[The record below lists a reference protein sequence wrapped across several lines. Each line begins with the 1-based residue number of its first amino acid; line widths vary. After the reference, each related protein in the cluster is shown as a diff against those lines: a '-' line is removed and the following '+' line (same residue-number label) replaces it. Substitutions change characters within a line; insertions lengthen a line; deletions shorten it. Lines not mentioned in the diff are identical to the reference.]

1 MFNRIRVV
9 TMLMMVLGVFALLQL
24 VSGGLLFSSLQQ
36 NQQSFVI
43 SNDLRQQQSELT
55 STWDLMLQTRINLS
69 RSSARMM
76 MDASNQQ
83 SSAKNDLLKNAKA
96 SLAQAETHYAK
107 FKTSHRC
114 RKWQKPAATLRKN
127 ISSTM
132 RPRRTGSVSGKR
144 QYGRL
149 LRAAYAGNAKRARRG
164 AGQVRQR

>member
-76 MDASNQQ
+76 MDASNCLD
-83 SSAKNDLLKNAKA
+83 SWDHVPMRSWPLFKA
-96 SLAQAETHYAK
+96 RHVL
-107 FKTSHRC
+107 R
-114 RKWQKPAATLRKN
+114 TL
-127 ISSTM
+127 
-132 RPRRTGSVSGKR
+132 
-144 QYGRL
+144 
-149 LRAAYAGNAKRARRG
+149 
-164 AGQVRQR
+164 